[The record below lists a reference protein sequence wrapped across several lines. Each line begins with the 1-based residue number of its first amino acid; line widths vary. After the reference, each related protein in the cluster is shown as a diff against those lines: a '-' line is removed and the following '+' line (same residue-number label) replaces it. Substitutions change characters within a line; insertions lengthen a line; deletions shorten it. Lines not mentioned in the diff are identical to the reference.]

1 MSHAVG
7 TRRDSAHTLR
17 APHLDAYA
25 HASRQSQLGEDASS
39 RTPIPSN
46 SVAAPVA
53 SSAEP
58 GSPLASR
65 PVLRTGAALS
75 LSFPRP
81 QVGPTAWAPELKRK
95 DVHGFAS
102 HAAQRGAPAS
112 PLLTPRSS
120 VACVSARSQIL
131 VPPRFFSVGCS
142 ALAPRSAL
150 VASTSTR
157 CPNANS
163 SGCTPAC

>member
-17 APHLDAYA
+17 APHLGAYA
-25 HASRQSQLGEDASS
+25 HALRQSQPWAWREDASS

-65 PVLRTGAALS
+65 PVLRTGAAFF
-75 LSFPRP
+75 LSFPGP

-95 DVHGFAS
+95 DVHGFAR

-112 PLLTPRSS
+112 PVGCKNTIPLQIAPFRPQF
-120 VACVSARSQIL
+120 ARS
-131 VPPRFFSVGCS
+131 
-142 ALAPRSAL
+142 
-150 VASTSTR
+150 
-157 CPNANS
+157 
-163 SGCTPAC
+163 